1 MKRGM
6 RRVGAGGLVVVLSL
20 VAVLGGGCK
29 KKGPSPLDDSSL
41 DAAGLGESG
50 AGGNGSMARV
60 NRGLPPEEDGI
71 LKDLH
76 FGYDGADLEGEA
88 QGIADQNIAWLRANQ
103 KAKVELE
110 GHCDERGT
118 IEYNLGLGSR
128 RASAVKEYL
137 LTNGIGADR
146 IVTISYG
153 KELPLCHEQDE
164 TCFARN
170 RRVHFVVLGQ

>member
-1 MKRGM
+1 
-6 RRVGAGGLVVVLSL
+6 VAVLLCL

-29 KKGPSPLDDSSL
+29 KKSPSPLDGSL
-41 DAAGLGESG
+41 DGSAEGLGEG
-50 AGGNGSMARV
+50 GLAGGSMARAQ
-60 NRGLPPEEDGI
+60 RGLPPEEDGI
-71 LKDLH
+71 LKDLR
-76 FGYDGADLEGEA
+76 FGYDAADLDGDA
-88 QGIADQNIAWLRANQ
+88 QRIADMNIDWLRANP

-137 LTNGIGADR
+137 MTNGITADR
-146 IVTISYG
+146 ISTISYG
-153 KELPLCHEQDE
+153 KELPLCHEPSE
-164 TCFARN
+164 ECFARN